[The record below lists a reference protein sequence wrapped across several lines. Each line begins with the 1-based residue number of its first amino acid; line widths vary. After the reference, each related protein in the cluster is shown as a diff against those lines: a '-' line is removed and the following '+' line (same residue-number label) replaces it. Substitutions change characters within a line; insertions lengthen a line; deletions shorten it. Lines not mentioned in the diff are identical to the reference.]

1 MNDKNNYE
9 NLIVHFWDILKVS
22 NLLMDNVPFEQLTF
36 DKTDIL
42 LESILRNEY
51 ILFKRILK
59 KGFKINDSKFNYLMP
74 LLNNYEDYKIKYI
87 NLLFEYVDPKEYINK
102 KGSINKEN
110 SLSIVC
116 QQKNQNIILKLSELG
131 GDWNSQNILG
141 QTPFH
146 FLLRNHIEIS
156 DELLESLK
164 NKNIDLKLEDTFGIN
179 AEKILKSFL
188 LTSEWKTEQNL
199 KLLKV
204 IKYEDR
210 K

>member
-1 MNDKNNYE
+1 MDNKNNYE

-22 NLLMDNVPFEQLTF
+22 NLLVENVPFEQLSF

-42 LESILRNEY
+42 LETILRNEF

-59 KGFKINDSKFNYLMP
+59 KGFKVNESKFNYLIP
-74 LLNNYEDYKIKYI
+74 VLNNYEDYKKKYVDF
-87 NLLFEYVDPKEYINK
+87 LFEYVDPETYINK

-110 SLSIVC
+110 SLSVVC
-116 QQKNQNIILKLSELG
+116 QQNNQDIILYLAKFG

-146 FLLRNHIEIS
+146 FLLRNHFELS
-156 DELLESLK
+156 DEIIDILK
-164 NKNIDLKLEDTFGIN
+164 EKHIDLKIEDVFGIN
-179 AEKILKSFL
+179 AEKILNSFL
-188 LTSEWKTEQNL
+188 LTDEWKTEQNL
-199 KLLKV
+199 KLLKA

>member
-1 MNDKNNYE
+1 MENKNNYE

-22 NLLMDNVPFEQLTF
+22 NLLMNNIPFEQLSF

-59 KGFKINDSKFNYLMP
+59 KGFNVNESKFNYLIP
-74 LLNNYEDYKIKYI
+74 ILNNYEDYKIKYVDC
-87 NLLFEYVDPKEYINK
+87 LFEYVNPQEYINR

-110 SLSIVC
+110 SLSVVC
-116 QQKNQNIILKLSELG
+116 QQKNQNIILYLSDLG
-131 GDWNSQNILG
+131 GDWNSQNNLG

-146 FLLRNHIEIS
+146 FLIRNHFEIS
-156 DELLESLK
+156 DELLLSLE
-164 NKNIDLKLEDTFGIN
+164 NKKIDLEIKDIFDIN
-179 AEKILKSFL
+179 AKKILNSFL
-188 LTSEWKTEQNL
+188 LTEEWKTDKNL
-199 KLLKV
+199 KLLKA

-210 K
+210 